1 ELGIFGFFGG
11 GGSRLEGHTADGA
24 GAGGGADDFRVHGAG
39 VFDGGG
45 RGVGIRAGGFGS
57 ELDWFEGRSRRRRG
71 LGGQVFL
78 GGGAEF
84 LGAAGGAE
92 VVGFAGVFDG

>member
-1 ELGIFGFFGG
+1 
-11 GGSRLEGHTADGA
+11 
-24 GAGGGADDFRVHGAG
+24 VHGAG

-45 RGVGIRAGGFGS
+45 RGVGIGARSFGS
-57 ELDWFEGRSRRRRG
+57 ELGWFVGRLRRCRG

-84 LGAAGGAE
+84 FGAAGGAE
-92 VVGFAGVFDG
+92 VVGFAGVFDRGFGALEVNGHAADGIAFGGLRAGHFREPF